1 VSTKE
6 TTLKGAKSDLDTTA
20 LVRDYFSPEV
30 QAALQRLLEAVQA
43 DEHERCVRAATVIVN
58 RYHPGQA
65 EAIVGREIVRAI
77 REAGKR

>member
-1 VSTKE
+1 MNETEIGKLL
-6 TTLKGAKSDLDTTA
+6 TTLDDVVLLSGSISNAEA
-20 LVRDYFSPEV
+20 R
-30 QAALQRLLEAVQA
+30 AALQRLLEAVHDNAVQQCEQA
-43 DEHERCVRAATVIVN
+43 ACVIVN